1 MGGVLLVG
9 CDVSRPGIGKR
20 NAAVFG
26 FQNDLVGRLIF
37 SALAPALMALHLC
50 GFHPTQ
56 GKACHHLFSA
66 KHADFF
72 QCAGIR
78 RALAGEGDVGAHKP

>member
-9 CDVSRPGIGKR
+9 CDVSGPGIGKR

-26 FQNDLVGRLIF
+26 FQNDLIGRLIF
-37 SALAPALMALHLC
+37 PALAPALMAIHLC